1 MVKRQAH
8 HIDPERIV
16 RAIVDAERT
25 TSGQIRVSIAPAPWG
40 SVRKAAE
47 RAFSRLGMTRTTH
60 RNGVLIFVVPS
71 RREFVI
77 LGDAAI
83 HDRVGQEFWENVAAA
98 MSQRIRSGDLTDGI
112 VHGVEAAGGELA
124 SHFPPDMSS
133 GSEGSLPNTVDQ

>member
-16 RAIVDAERT
+16 RAIVDAERNT
-25 TSGQIRVSIAPAPWG
+25 TGQIRVSIAPRPWG

-47 RAFSRLGMTRTTH
+47 REFVRLGMTRTPH

-77 LGDAAI
+77 LGDEAL
-83 HDRVGQEFWENVAAA
+83 HQRVGQEFWERVVAA
-98 MSQRIRSGDLTDGI
+98 MSERIRSGNLTDGI
-112 VHGVEAAGGELA
+112 VHGIETAGAELA
-124 SHFPPDMSS
+124 GH
-133 GSEGSLPNTVDQ
+133 